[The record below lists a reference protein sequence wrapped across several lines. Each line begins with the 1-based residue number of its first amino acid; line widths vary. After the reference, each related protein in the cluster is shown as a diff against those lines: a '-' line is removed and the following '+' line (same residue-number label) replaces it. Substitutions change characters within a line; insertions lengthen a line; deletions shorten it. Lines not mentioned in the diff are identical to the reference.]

1 MKKYSFENDI
11 LPLKDVLYRLA
22 LRIVLSREEA
32 EDIVQDTL
40 IRVWERRDTW
50 YQIDSIEA
58 FTVRICRN
66 LALDRIRKASSHN
79 ASLEQD
85 NIVEPSTHTTPY
97 ERAMQKEKLA
107 IVKRIV
113 DELPEKQ
120 RACIQLRDF
129 EGKQYKEIAET
140 LDMSEDLVKVTIF
153 RARQTIRQKFKQTD
167 NYGL

>member
-66 LALDRIRKASSHN
+66 LALDRIRKASSRN